1 MIRNLSRIILL
12 LLCFSD
18 VSLSKDVH
26 QDPPSILGNPQS
38 PATINC
44 SHSISGYYTILW
56 YQKRIGDSG
65 LKLIGYV
72 YYTSVTLEDEFKDNF
87 RVSGDGSKESELQV
101 QKLQAE
107 DSSSYYCAASMHS
120 DSLKVSPL
128 QKPSLVIQHII
139 PP

>member
-1 MIRNLSRIILL
+1 
-12 LLCFSD
+12 
-18 VSLSKDVH
+18 
-26 QDPPSILGNPQS
+26 S

-44 SHSISGYYTILW
+44 NHSISTYDTILW
-56 YQKRIGDSG
+56 YQKPIGVST

-72 YYTSVTLEDEFKDNF
+72 YYTSENLEDEFKDHF

-101 QKLQAE
+101 QKLQPE

-120 DSLKVSPL
+120 DSLKVSLL